1 MNQYKRISDA
11 LEELEQVRTNIQK
24 KASAFRTLHQEA
36 LASDII
42 DWSVIIHSVICEI
55 RDAQDKAIDDSLKNA
70 NEQNAALLQGILG
83 GSIVQ
88 PGAKP

>member
-11 LEELEQVRTNIQK
+11 LEELEQVRTNILR
-24 KASAFRTLHQEA
+24 KASAFRALHQEA
-36 LASDII
+36 LASDIM
-42 DWSVIIHSVICEI
+42 DWSVIIHSAICEI
-55 RDAQDKAIDDSLKNA
+55 RDAQEKAIDKALSNA

-88 PGAKP
+88 PEVKP